1 MTGDGGARARAPHP
15 VVRMDDRLTAPGPG
29 APLPRARAVANALY
43 YLTAVFFF
51 LYLFVY
57 YWSSEGGPALLA
69 LTLVPVT
76 YILFTLDELRKGE
89 LYPRL
94 PAVASCVIG
103 AAYIAIA
110 AAVAVYMFVEY
121 EEIGT
126 VRAGTWSVTDLTIGS
141 LMVLL
146 IMEYTRRRHVVLFV
160 LNALLILYAVYGK
173 VVPGM
178 FFHPGLSWERIAS
191 AMSVEMSTG
200 VFSNLP
206 QLALTLIGSFILVLA
221 ALRAFGCVDSILK
234 ASKQIA
240 KRSPHALPQS
250 AVFGSMAVGTVSG
263 SGAANAITVGSA
275 TIPAMIGAGMPR
287 PVAAAIETASSL
299 GGQLMPPVMGIA
311 AFLMAEFMGRSY
323 FDVVARGYAPAIIYY
338 VGVSVSVYLIS
349 TRYRARLGTVVVER
363 MRWTDWMNIVA
374 FVAVVGGLIGVMA
387 VMHLAPMF
395 AALYVFIGVGGA
407 LAFAHLIA
415 VVRAP
420 GRPWRNLTGTL
431 GRFVDYFA
439 EMTAD
444 LTLLLATLSI
454 MTGALVITG
463 VPTKIGAILI
473 AAAGVNLAA
482 MALMAF
488 FFGALLGT
496 GLPPAPTYIIVALV
510 IAPAMIKVGVDPWV
524 VHFFAFFL
532 AVWGEV
538 TPPTSV
544 SAAVTSKI
552 ADASFMQTLFHALLI
567 CVGLFV
573 LMAGVFTRPELVI
586 EPGLAQIGAM
596 LFILTATIGITF
608 SLQARFVD
616 HRAIDALARIVL
628 AAFALVVL
636 LHPDRR
642 VAFLACVP
650 VALFVG
656 YWVMRRR
663 NALVVAPAATR

>member
-1 MTGDGGARARAPHP
+1 MAAIATPADFAARARA
-15 VVRMDDRLTAPGPG
+15 A
-29 APLPRARAVANALY
+29 ANVLY

-51 LYLFVY
+51 IYLFAY
-57 YWSSEGGPALLA
+57 YWTSEGGPSLLA

-89 LYPRL
+89 LYPQL
-94 PAVASCVIG
+94 PPAASVLVG
-103 AAYIAIA
+103 VVYVVVS
-110 AAVAVYMFVEY
+110 AAVSVYMFVEY
-121 EEIGT
+121 EDIGT
-126 VRAGTWSVTDLTIGS
+126 VRAGIWSATDITMGT

-146 IMEYTRRRHVVLFV
+146 IMEYTRRRHFVLFV
-160 LNALLILYAVYGK
+160 LNLLLVFYAVYGSM
-173 VVPGM
+173 VSGM
-178 FFHPGLSWERIAS
+178 FFHPGLSWERVAT

-221 ALRAFGCVDSILK
+221 ALRAFGCVDSILR

-240 KRSPHALPQS
+240 VRSPHALPQS
-250 AVFGSMAVGTVSG
+250 AVLGSMAVGTVSG

-287 PVAAAIETASSL
+287 PIASAIETASSL

-338 VGVSVSVYLIS
+338 VGVSVSVYLLS
-349 TRYRARLGTVVVER
+349 TRHRARLGTVVAER
-363 MRWTDWMNIVA
+363 MRWADWMNIAA
-374 FVAVVGGLIGVMA
+374 FLAVVGGLIAVMA
-387 VMHLAPMF
+387 VLHLAPMF
-395 AALYVFIGVGGA
+395 AALYVFIGVGGS
-407 LAFAHLIA
+407 LVVAHLIA
-415 VVRAP
+415 IARAP
-420 GRPWRNLTGTL
+420 GRPWRGLTATL

-463 VPTKIGAILI
+463 VPTKVGSLLI
-473 AAAGVNLAA
+473 EAAGINLAA
-482 MALMAF
+482 MALVAF

-496 GLPPAPTYIIVALV
+496 GLPPAPTYIITALV
-510 IAPAMIKVGVDPWV
+510 IVPPMIKAGVDPWV
-524 VHFFAFFL
+524 VHFFAFFI

-552 ADASFMQTLFHALLI
+552 AETSFMQTLFHAILI

-573 LMAGVFTRPELVI
+573 LMVGVFTRPELVL

-596 LFILTATIGITF
+596 LLIMTATIGVTF
-608 SLQARFVD
+608 SIQASFAD
-616 HRAIDALARIVL
+616 HRAVDWLLKLALAAL
-628 AAFALVVL
+628 AMVVL
-636 LHPDRR
+636 VHPDRQLAV
-642 VAFLACVP
+642 VAGALVG
-650 VALFVG
+650 LFVG
-656 YWVMRRR
+656 YWMLRRR
-663 NALVVAPAATR
+663 NLPVASPAATP

>member
-1 MTGDGGARARAPHP
+1 MDATAIQHGSVAPLRRARA
-15 VVRMDDRLTAPGPG
+15 A
-29 APLPRARAVANALY
+29 ANALY
-43 YLTAVFFF
+43 FLTATVFFV
-51 LYLFVY
+51 YLVFY
-57 YWSSEGGPALLA
+57 YWTSEGGPALLA
-69 LTLVPVT
+69 LVLVPVT
-76 YILFTLDELRKGE
+76 FILYTLDELRRGE

-94 PAVASCVIG
+94 PEAASFAVG
-103 AAYIAIA
+103 AAYVVASV
-110 AAVAVYMFVEY
+110 AVAGYMFVEY
-121 EEIGT
+121 EDIGT
-126 VRAGTWSVTDLTIGS
+126 VRAGIWSATDLAMGT
-141 LMVLL
+141 LMVAL
-146 IMEYTRRRHVVLFV
+146 IMEYTRRRHLVLFV
-160 LNALLILYAVYGK
+160 LNVLLILYAVYGK

-191 AMSVEMSTG
+191 SMSVEMSTG

-221 ALRAFGCVDSILK
+221 ALRAFGCVDSILR
-234 ASKQIA
+234 ASKSVA
-240 KRSPHALPQS
+240 VRSPHALPQS

-287 PVAAAIETASSL
+287 QIASAIETASSL
-299 GGQLMPPVMGIA
+299 GGQLMPPVMGIT

-338 VGVSVSVYLIS
+338 VGVSVSVYLLS
-349 TRYRARLGTVVVER
+349 TRYRARLGIVVPER
-363 MRWTDWMNIVA
+363 MRWMDWMNMAA
-374 FVAVVGGLIGVMA
+374 FVAVVGGLIVVMA
-387 VMHLAPMF
+387 TLHLAPMF

-407 LAFAHLIA
+407 LALAHLIA
-415 VVRAP
+415 IARAP
-420 GRPWRNLTGTL
+420 DRPWRNLRGAL

-439 EMTAD
+439 EMTSD

-463 VPTKIGAILI
+463 VPTKVGSLLI

-482 MALMAF
+482 MALVAF

-496 GLPPAPTYIIVALV
+496 GLPPAPTYIITALV
-510 IAPAMIKVGVDPWV
+510 IVPPMIKTGVDPWA

-552 ADASFMQTLFHALLI
+552 AETSFMRTLGNAILI
-567 CVGLFV
+567 CVGLFI

-596 LFILTATIGITF
+596 ALILTATIGITF

-616 HRAIDALARIVL
+616 QRAVDALLRIVI

-636 LHPDRR
+636 LHPDRTL
-642 VAFLACVP
+642 AIAACVP
-650 VALFVG
+650 VWLLVG
-656 YWVMRRR
+656 YWIARRR
-663 NALVVAPAATR
+663 NVALAAPAGAGAG

>member
-1 MTGDGGARARAPHP
+1 
-15 VVRMDDRLTAPGPG
+15 MDATPTQPGSAAPG
-29 APLPRARAVANALY
+29 PRARAAANALY

-51 LYLFVY
+51 LYLLVY
-57 YWSSEGGPALLA
+57 FWTSEGGPALLA
-69 LTLVPVT
+69 LVLVPVT
-76 YILFTLDELRKGE
+76 FILFTLDELRKGE
-89 LYPRL
+89 LYPQL
-94 PAVASCVIG
+94 PPVASCVIG
-103 AAYIAIA
+103 AIYVVISL
-110 AAVAVYMFVEY
+110 AVAVYMFVEY

-126 VRAGTWSVTDLTIGS
+126 VRAGTWSTTDLTMGS
-141 LMVLL
+141 LMAVL
-146 IMEYTRRRHVVLFV
+146 IMEYTRRRHIVLFV
-160 LNALLILYAVYGK
+160 LNVLLILYAVYGS

-221 ALRAFGCVDSILK
+221 VLRAFGCVDSILR

-240 KRSPHALPQS
+240 VRSPHALPQS
-250 AVFGSMAVGTVSG
+250 AVLGSMAVGTVSG

-287 PVAAAIETASSL
+287 QIASAIETASSL

-338 VGVSVSVYLIS
+338 VGVSVSVYLLS
-349 TRYRARLGTVVVER
+349 TRHRARLGTIVVER
-363 MRWTDWMNIVA
+363 MRWADWMNIAA
-374 FVAVVGGLIGVMA
+374 FVAVVAGLIGVMA
-387 VMHLAPMF
+387 VLHLAPMF
-395 AALYVFIGVGGA
+395 AALYVFIGVGSS
-407 LAFAHLIA
+407 LLFAHLIA
-415 VVRAP
+415 VARAP
-420 GRPWRNLTGTL
+420 GRPWRNFTGTL
-431 GRFVDYFA
+431 GRFVDHFA
-439 EMTAD
+439 EMTSD

-463 VPTKIGAILI
+463 VPTKVGSLLI

-482 MALMAF
+482 MALVAF

-496 GLPPAPTYIIVALV
+496 GLPPAPTYIITALV
-510 IAPAMIKVGVDPWV
+510 IVPPMIKVGVDPWV
-524 VHFFAFFL
+524 VHFFAFFV

-538 TPPTSV
+538 TPPTSI

-552 ADASFMQTLFHALLI
+552 AETSFMRTLFHAILI

-573 LMAGVFTRPELVI
+573 LMAGVFTRPELVL
-586 EPGLAQIGAM
+586 EPGVAQLAAM
-596 LFILTATIGITF
+596 LMIMTATIGITF
-608 SLQARFVD
+608 SIQAQFTERRV
-616 HRAIDALARIVL
+616 IDVPLRLLL
-628 AAFALVVL
+628 AATALVVL

-642 VAFLACVP
+642 LAWFACIP
-650 VALFVG
+650 VGLFVA
-656 YWVMRRR
+656 YWVLRRR
-663 NALVVAPAATR
+663 NLPVAAPVRAG

>member
-1 MTGDGGARARAPHP
+1 MNTAPASARARA
-15 VVRMDDRLTAPGPG
+15 VFD
-29 APLPRARAVANALY
+29 ALY
-43 YLTAVFFF
+43 FLTAVFFF

-57 YWSSEGGPALLA
+57 YWTSEGGPALLA
-69 LTLVPVT
+69 LVLVPVT
-76 YILFTLDELRKGE
+76 FILFTLDELRKGE
-89 LYPRL
+89 LYPQL

-103 AAYIAIA
+103 AIYVVISI
-110 AAVAVYMFVEY
+110 AVAVYMFVEY

-126 VRAGTWSVTDLTIGS
+126 VRAGTWSATDLTMGS
-141 LMVLL
+141 LMAML
-146 IMEYTRRRHVVLFV
+146 IMEYTRRRHMVLFV
-160 LNALLILYAVYGK
+160 LNVLLILYAVYGS

-178 FFHPGLSWERIAS
+178 FFHPGLTWERIAS

-221 ALRAFGCVDSILK
+221 ALRAFGCVDSILR

-240 KRSPHALPQS
+240 VRSPHALPQS
-250 AVFGSMAVGTVSG
+250 AVLGSMAVGTVSG

-287 PVAAAIETASSL
+287 PIASAIETASSL

-338 VGVSVSVYLIS
+338 VGVSVSVYLLS
-349 TRYRARLGTVVVER
+349 TRHRARLGTIVVER
-363 MRWTDWMNIVA
+363 MRWVDWMNIAA

-395 AALYVFIGVGGA
+395 AALYVFIGVGGS
-407 LAFAHLIA
+407 LVFAHLIA
-415 VVRAP
+415 VARAP

-463 VPTKIGAILI
+463 VPTKIGSLLI
-473 AAAGVNLAA
+473 AAAGVNLAS
-482 MALMAF
+482 MALVAF

-496 GLPPAPTYIIVALV
+496 GLPPAPTYIITALV
-510 IAPAMIKVGVDPWV
+510 IVPPMIKAGVDPWV
-524 VHFFAFFL
+524 VHFFAFFI

-538 TPPTSV
+538 TPPTSI

-552 ADASFMQTLFHALLI
+552 AETSFMQTLFHAILI

-573 LMAGVFTRPELVI
+573 LMAGVFTRPELVL
-586 EPGLAQIGAM
+586 EPGVAQIGAM
-596 LFILTATIGITF
+596 LLITTATIGITF
-608 SLQARFVD
+608 SLQARFAE
-616 HRAIDALARIVL
+616 RLEIDVPLKLVL
-628 AAFALVVL
+628 AAAALVVL
-636 LHPDRR
+636 LHPDRQL
-642 VAFLACVP
+642 AWLACIP
-650 VALFVG
+650 VGVFVG
-656 YWVMRRR
+656 YWWLRRR
-663 NALVVAPAATR
+663 NASVPARAGAG